1 MSTNTF
7 RDLSHWASGHLP
19 SGVAGA
25 ARAAAEAAGT
35 VTAGLRMMP
44 SLIIVGTQ
52 RSGTTT
58 LYRLLSDH
66 PGVIRPTASKG
77 VGYFDLNY
85 HRGHS
90 WYRGHFPL
98 AALAAGDTHG
108 QKITFES
115 SGYYSFHPLAIE
127 RLAQDMP
134 AVKLL
139 MMVRN
144 PVNRAYSGYRH
155 EFNRGFET
163 ETFERALELEPK
175 RLRGEVER
183 MLADPLYQSYEH
195 RHHAY
200 LGRSQYAEQ
209 VERIHRLLGP
219 DRLRVVD
226 ADRFFAS
233 PHEEFE
239 GIQRWLGL
247 PLWQPETV
255 RPWNEQ
261 PGEQLDRRLR
271 DRLMEH
277 FVPSDQRLAEL
288 TGTIPSWRQ

>member
-19 SGVAGA
+19 SGVAEA

-127 RLAQDMP
+127 RLARDMP

-144 PVNRAYSGYRH
+144 PVNRAYSAYRH

-163 ETFERALELEPK
+163 ETFERALDLEPK
-175 RLRGEVER
+175 RLQGEVER

-200 LGRSQYAEQ
+200 LGRSLYAEQ

-247 PLWQPETV
+247 PLWQPEIV

-261 PGEQLDRRLR
+261 PGEQLDRRVR

-277 FVPSDQRLAEL
+277 FVPYDQRLAEL
-288 TGTIPSWRQ
+288 TGTIPSWRR